1 MTASPRRSFSFIKK
15 IYWHVFNTAAYNY
28 LKMGLMAF
36 NYFCSIIN
44 ESLSEPTWQTGS
56 SIVTHENKKS

>member
-44 ESLSEPTWQTGS
+44 ESLSEPT
-56 SIVTHENKKS
+56 